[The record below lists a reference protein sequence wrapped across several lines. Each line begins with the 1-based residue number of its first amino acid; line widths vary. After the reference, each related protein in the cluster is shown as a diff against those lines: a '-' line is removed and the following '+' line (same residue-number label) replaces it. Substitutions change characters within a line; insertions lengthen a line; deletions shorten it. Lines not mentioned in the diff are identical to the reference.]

1 MGPQLFQFLQELT
14 QEDSGED
21 VVVEG
26 YSEEEE
32 EEGVGEREGEGEGEG
47 EREGE
52 ARSVEDEG
60 IEMLKV
66 SELLLNT
73 HFLHIS
79 SHTFSLRS
87 PVDMPVYIHHD
98 MCHTVHRL
106 RGRC

>member
-52 ARSVEDEG
+52 TGSVEDEG

-66 SELLLNT
+66 SHTPLLST

-79 SHTFSLRS
+79 SHTFSLKS
-87 PVDMPVYIHHD
+87 PVDMPVYIY
-98 MCHTVHRL
+98 TS
-106 RGRC
+106 